1 MTDEQLRMHLEAL
14 SMQINDAQD
23 GVASDLF
30 NVQENGETL
39 NAQHLEDAIQRFSNL
54 QDELRSILDA
64 KGWGWQKQQ
73 PKPALR
79 VVSDDDDE
87 NPF

>member
-14 SMQINDAQD
+14 SVQINDAQD

-30 NVQENGETL
+30 DVQQNGETL
-39 NAQHLEDAIQRFSNL
+39 KAQHLQDAMQSISNL
-54 QDELRSILDA
+54 QDELCSILKV

-73 PKPALR
+73 PKPVLR
-79 VVSDDDDE
+79 VVSDGDDE